1 MKTIATALVTTLALA
16 MPGAAQQ
23 ATDHS
28 GHSDM
33 AMPADTPATAAY
45 REAMTRMHADMDVD
59 YTGDVDV
66 DFMRG
71 MIPHHQAAIDMARIV
86 LEHGTDPE
94 VRALAQDVIAA
105 QEAEIAMMQAWL
117 AQHDE

>member
-1 MKTIATALVTTLALA
+1 MKTLATALLTTLALA

-28 GHSDM
+28 GHADM

-59 YTGDVDV
+59 YTGDADV

-86 LEHGTDPE
+86 LEHGTNPE